1 MTNLMISKVTNIW
14 RNNTHKKA
22 NNRTNVI
29 LINLIMILILIIGL
43 MNEHRISLIQ
53 LDQSVQVVIKIL
65 IKRVIMEMV
74 DISSTIIIIM

>member
-1 MTNLMISKVTNIW
+1 LTNLMISTVTNIW

-29 LINLIMILILIIGL
+29 LINLIMKMMIIGL

-65 IKRVIMEMV
+65 TKKVIMEMV
-74 DISSTIIIIM
+74 DISSKIIIIM

>member
-1 MTNLMISKVTNIW
+1 MTNLMISTVTNIW

-29 LINLIMILILIIGL
+29 LINLIMKMMIIGL

-65 IKRVIMEMV
+65 TKKVIMEMV
-74 DISSTIIIIM
+74 DISSKIIIIM